1 MEMFKRCVQHK
12 EASLVATSAGQQF
25 ESSFHIVTKHNCTN
39 FRMSGVRISLQIML
53 QKCIEA
59 HFSFIL
65 PLEDSTSGI
74 VDDVDATLEQF
85 RAAMESAGI
94 RDILAEMESQAA
106 AYVAN

>member
-1 MEMFKRCVQHK
+1 MAAVD
-12 EASLVATSAGQQF
+12 AALATYYDPLVNG
-25 ESSFHIVTKHNCTN
+25 
-39 FRMSGVRISLQIML
+39 L
-53 QKCIEA
+53 
-59 HFSFIL
+59 
-65 PLEDSTSGI
+65 